1 MPFKKQDKN
10 INRNGRTTGTPNKTT
25 KEIKELLRNL
35 FSDNLEYIA
44 NYTNDYTTYD
54 RLQLMKM
61 LLPYVV
67 SVEKTQAEHIEQP
80 LFPDIDTSDLIDKK
94 EFDVRDLFRIDKYEQ
109 GTRTDLLSI
118 VDKKL
123 EQEKEQ

>member
-10 INRNGRTTGTPNKTT
+10 INRNGRTKGTPNKTT
-25 KEIKELLRNL
+25 KEIKDLLRNL

-44 NYTNDYTTYD
+44 NYTTDFTTYD

-67 SVEKTQAEHIEQP
+67 SIEKGQSEHVEQP
-80 LFPDIDTSDLIDKK
+80 FFSDELHDTNDLKK
-94 EFDVRDLFRIDKYEQ
+94 EFDVKDLFRIAPLD
-109 GTRTDLLSI
+109 I
-118 VDKKL
+118 
-123 EQEKEQ
+123 

>member
-10 INRNGRTTGTPNKTT
+10 INRNGRTAGTPNKTT

-67 SVEKTQAEHIEQP
+67 SIEKTQSEQIEMP

-94 EFDVRDLFRIDKYEQ
+94 EFDVKDLFRIDKYEPQ
-109 GTRTDLLSI
+109 
-118 VDKKL
+118 
-123 EQEKEQ
+123 KEQ

>member
-10 INRNGRTTGTPNKTT
+10 INRNGRTKGTPNKTT
-25 KEIKELLRNL
+25 KEIKDLLRNL

-44 NYTNDYTTYD
+44 NYTTDFTTYD

-67 SVEKTQAEHIEQP
+67 SVEKTQSEQIEMP

-94 EFDVRDLFRIDKYEQ
+94 EFDVKDLFRIDKYEPQ
-109 GTRTDLLSI
+109 
-118 VDKKL
+118 
-123 EQEKEQ
+123 KEQ

>member
-10 INRNGRTTGTPNKTT
+10 INRPGRTTGTPNKTT

-67 SVEKTQAEHIEQP
+67 SIEKTQAEHIEQP

>member
-67 SVEKTQAEHIEQP
+67 SIEKTQAEHIEQP